1 MDEGFAWQVDESTG
15 ERPRRLRGVDLET
28 DYTYDPLND
37 LVTVTKKG
45 VSADAPRVRTFSYNG
60 MSRLTYAWNPES
72 IASGVCSASGP
83 WSAIYSY
90 DANGNVITRTDARGI
105 ITHYAYDGMNRLT
118 AKSYS
123 NDPANTPALSFG
135 YDQEYPGSCK
145 KTKTTRS
152 AI

>member
-1 MDEGFAWQVDESTG
+1 
-15 ERPRRLRGVDLET
+15 
-28 DYTYDPLND
+28 
-37 LVTVTKKG
+37 
-45 VSADAPRVRTFSYNG
+45 

-135 YDQEYPGSCK
+135 YDQEYPWQLQEDEDNPVGHLNSVMA
-145 KTKTTRS
+145 TVGTMNLT
-152 AI
+152 